1 MSTPIYLSMGRKKK
15 SQLNK
20 AFFSFKTTNTSS
32 PYRSQSLF
40 KRSFKFLFP
49 LWNFFY
55 NKKLWK
61 SLIFVEMGTNKNS
74 NKDVIIPMLTYLFWI
89 LQVSLSNKYFS
100 WYIYVTY
107 VFLIQNFTSTIRK
120 ISWWKMLLLQALW
133 VLAISQDRNE
143 DRSPQES
150 SGKRQR
156 FIKFVHREWT
166 LRKEISSGSLREVG
180 QGFKGS

>member
-1 MSTPIYLSMGRKKK
+1 M
-15 SQLNK
+15 
-20 AFFSFKTTNTSS
+20 
-32 PYRSQSLF
+32 
-40 KRSFKFLFP
+40 
-49 LWNFFY
+49 FFY

-107 VFLIQNFTSTIRK
+107 VFLIQNITSTIRK
-120 ISWWKMLLLQALW
+120 ICWWKMLLLQALW
-133 VLAISQDRNE
+133 VLAISQDRNQ

-150 SGKRQR
+150 SARGKGFLSLCTGNEHWER
-156 FIKFVHREWT
+156 KFQVPPWEK
-166 LRKEISSGSLREVG
+166 LG